1 MRPVSA
7 FAKVGIST
15 LVAGAIGAVLAA
27 WWLPDW
33 LPPAAGVEADRE
45 DTLYLWLLVV
55 SALIFC
61 VVVGFLGYSM
71 VKFRARP
78 GDMSDGA
85 PIHGHTGLEIIWT
98 VIPIVIVLAFA
109 VAATIVLNRNESLKK
124 GHMVVNVTGKQ
135 FAWSFTFPKRGHLQ
149 TGILALP
156 VGRQVEFRLHAP
168 DTDVIH
174 SFKIPALRIGEDV
187 VPGTPTTVDATPTK
201 VGTYAIVC
209 AELCGIG
216 HSQMRNILVVM
227 KPADWN
233 AWLAKQRQLAKAPP
247 PSQSGGG
254 NTDAAATF
262 SSAGCNGCHTFQPAN
277 ATGTVGPDLD
287 NLTADAAKYG
297 KGETPEQYV
306 RESIVDPDKVVVS
319 GYQPGVMPTTFGTSL
334 SSAQIDAL
342 VSYLLKGGG

>member
-1 MRPVSA
+1 MVL
-7 FAKVGIST
+7 VGVAVGGALA
-15 LVAGAIGAVLAA
+15 LVAILI
-27 WWLPDW
+27 PW
-33 LPPAAGVEADRE
+33 LPPADSTQAHKVDNVYWFVTIICVAIFAIVAAVIV
-45 DTLYLWLLVV
+45 YSLL
-55 SALIFC
+55 
-61 VVVGFLGYSM
+61 
-71 VKFRARP
+71 KFRVQP
-78 GDMSDGA
+78 DDDSDGA
-85 PIHGHTGLEIIWT
+85 PIHGHTGLWIIWT
-98 VIPIVIVLAFA
+98 VIPIIIVLGFA

-124 GHMVVNVTGKQ
+124 GHMVVNVTGRQ
-135 FAWSFTFPKRGHLQ
+135 FAWSFTFPKRGHLH

-156 VGRQVEFRLHAP
+156 AGRQVEFRLHAP

-174 SFKIPALRIGEDV
+174 SFKIPALRVGEDV

-216 HSQMRNILVVM
+216 HGQMRNILVVM
-227 KPADWN
+227 NPDAWN
-233 AWLAKQRQLAKAPP
+233 TWLAKQKQLAKAPP

-254 NTDAAATF
+254 TTDAAATF
-262 SSAGCNGCHTFQPAN
+262 SSAGCSGCHAFQPAN
-277 ATGTVGPDLD
+277 ATGTIGPDLD

-297 KGETPEQYV
+297 KGETPDQYV

-319 GYQPGVMPTTFGTSL
+319 GYPPGVMPKTFGSSL